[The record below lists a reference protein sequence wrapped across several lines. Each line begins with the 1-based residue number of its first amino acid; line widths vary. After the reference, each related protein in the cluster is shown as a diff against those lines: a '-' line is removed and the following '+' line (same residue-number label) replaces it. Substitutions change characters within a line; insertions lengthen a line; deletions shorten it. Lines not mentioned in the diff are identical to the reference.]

1 MDGDALV
8 HIVNRELRS
17 SPVFRVRVPSGSN
30 DEANWI
36 DPVLSPGID
45 DEYLK
50 LDLRR
55 FLNHQVGI
63 SDGRPVTV
71 RHLIKYAAIVLGGV
85 HFKAVPGDDLESVAR
100 HHVNKND
107 RGLSLAL
114 QALRQVGAVAR
125 DALVPVRDLMINRE
139 RFEGGRGWTAII
151 SLNILPVPPDEEN
164 YIFDIGLEKHR
175 NRLSIYVDTRG
186 ELTFRLVDRTGVRKY
201 LRAGPA
207 PDLQVM
213 HRPIVIACEFSSLE
227 TETLLSLRTDWWDH
241 AEIVQSLDYQE
252 IGDPLYSVIGSDCC
266 GEKDTHMF
274 VYGFITVGRPL
285 TSSEFSNTVDYMS
298 SSAAKQEMG
307 LHFKGHQ
314 FYYSVGHPNFPEK
327 AT

>member
-1 MDGDALV
+1 MNHNRLFEQALHELQALIASEAEYDIVSSSRLLRQLLLDGDALV

-125 DALVPVRDLMINRE
+125 DALVPV
-139 RFEGGRGWTAII
+139 
-151 SLNILPVPPDEEN
+151 
-164 YIFDIGLEKHR
+164 
-175 NRLSIYVDTRG
+175 
-186 ELTFRLVDRTGVRKY
+186 
-201 LRAGPA
+201 
-207 PDLQVM
+207 
-213 HRPIVIACEFSSLE
+213 
-227 TETLLSLRTDWWDH
+227 
-241 AEIVQSLDYQE
+241 
-252 IGDPLYSVIGSDCC
+252 
-266 GEKDTHMF
+266 
-274 VYGFITVGRPL
+274 
-285 TSSEFSNTVDYMS
+285 SES
-298 SSAAKQEMG
+298 
-307 LHFKGHQ
+307 
-314 FYYSVGHPNFPEK
+314 PRIP
-327 AT
+327 